1 MLEFGNSR
9 DGESDSRQGP
19 DTPIK
24 STLSIALIGPDEDR
38 RRAFMN
44 VLSGRQST
52 EIREFTSYPRS
63 LDEVPQT
70 LGTPLDV
77 VIIDADCDPDYV
89 FDLVARL
96 ASASNAAVMVY
107 SGEAD
112 VKQAVRFM
120 RAGAREYFTLPL
132 IPAEV
137 AGALTRASI
146 PQAIT
151 PVHVPKSAGQ
161 VFVFL
166 GTKGGCGVTSIAAN
180 FAISVA
186 MESSQSTLLIDLGQP
201 LGDAAINLGM
211 IANYSTANALREY
224 ARLDSSFLNTLL
236 TKHEGSGLSVLAA
249 PSEFPKDAPP
259 IESFDKLL
267 TVARQGF
274 NYVVIDLGSR
284 VDLMDSSLFEDSSTV
299 FLITQVGISELRNA
313 NRFIGQYFALRGR
326 SLQIVLNRYTAN
338 SLLFD
343 DAQITKALTR
353 PAYWKIPDDY
363 STARRTQSTATPIAM
378 EDSSIAQTIRQMARS
393 ACGLPEEEKKRKKGF
408 SLFGK

>member
-9 DGESDSRQGP
+9 DGEPDSRQGP

-24 STLSIALIGPDEDR
+24 STLSIALIGPDDDR

-52 EIREFTSYPRS
+52 EIREFTSYPRT
-63 LDEVPQT
+63 LEEVPSA
-70 LGTPLDV
+70 LGNPLDV

-89 FDLVARL
+89 FDLVARISTSS
-96 ASASNAAVMVY
+96 SASVMVY
-107 SGEAD
+107 SGESD

-146 PQAIT
+146 PQT
-151 PVHVPKSAGQ
+151 PVQVHVPKTAGQ
-161 VFVFL
+161 IFVFL

-180 FAISVA
+180 FAILVGQ
-186 MESSQSTLLIDLGQP
+186 ETSQSTLLIDLGQP

-211 IANYSTANALREY
+211 VASYSTANALREY
-224 ARLDSSFLNTLL
+224 SRLDGSFLNTLL
-236 TKHEGSGLSVLAA
+236 TKHESGLSVLAA

-259 IESFDKLL
+259 LEAFDKLL
-267 TVARQGF
+267 AVARQTF
-274 NYVVIDLGSR
+274 NYVVVDAGSR
-284 VDLMDSSLFEDSSTV
+284 VDLMDSSLFDESSTV
-299 FLITQVGISELRNA
+299 FLITQVGITELRNA
-313 NRFIGQYFALRGR
+313 NRFISQYFGLRGR

-353 PAYWKIPDDY
+353 PAHWKIPDDY

-378 EDSSIAQTIRQMARS
+378 EDSAISEALRQMARS
-393 ACGLPEEEKKRKKGF
+393 ACGLPDEKKRKKGF